1 MATTAEAQISAIVPT
16 LTVDDLEKSIAFY
29 QALGFAI
36 EAQWDDGGSM
46 RGVMLRAG
54 TTQIGLNQDNWQK
67 GRDRVKGIAVR
78 LSFSTTTAGS
88 VDAIAKRARD
98 AGISLQS
105 EPLDAEGFRAF
116 ELIDPSGFLLTVY
129 AVSDDQSAG

>member
-1 MATTAEAQISAIVPT
+1 VASTPEAQISAIVPT

-29 QALGFAI
+29 QALGFSI
-36 EAQWDDGGSM
+36 EAQWDDGSM